1 MGRQH
6 YEEKFFDWMREYD
19 VTFRNGEE
27 FLKRMEIFIGW
38 DKLVE
43 EHNGSGSTWTMAHNQ
58 FSTLTH
64 EEFVQKYLSPM
75 PEEMRRRG
83 DGVHVVQGS
92 GDSRDWV
99 DDGAV
104 TGVKDQG
111 SCGSCWSFSA
121 TGSLEGSYYLKY
133 GSLVSYSEQMLVACD
148 TTDAGCNGGW
158 MDDAFQWISD
168 NGGLCSEDDY
178 PYTSG
183 SGVAGTCQ
191 SSSCSVVSGSQVSG
205 YTDVTENSEAD
216 LQDAVYGT
224 PVSVAIQANQLG
236 FSLYSSGV
244 YTGRCGTNLDHGV
257 LAVGYGTDSGTDYWK
272 VKNSWG
278 TSWGEEGYI
287 RMEKGKDQ
295 YGGQCGILLAAS
307 YPSL

>member
-1 MGRQH
+1 
-6 YEEKFFDWMREYD
+6 MREHD
-19 VTFRNGEE
+19 VTFKNGDE
-27 FLKRMEIFIGW
+27 FLKRMEVFIGW
-38 DKLVE
+38 DRLIE
-43 EHNGSGSTWTMAHNQ
+43 EHNDSGASWTMAHNQ

-75 PEEMRRRG
+75 PENMKKRG
-83 DGVHVVQGS
+83 DSTHVVKGSS
-92 GDSRDWV
+92 GDSKDWTQE
-99 DDGAV
+99 GAV

-111 SCGSCWSFSA
+111 SCGSCWSFST
-121 TGSLEGSYYLKY
+121 TGSLEGAYYLKY
-133 GSLVSYSEQMLVACD
+133 GSLLSYSEQMLVSCD

-158 MDDAFQWISD
+158 MDDAFQWIQD

-183 SGVAGTCQ
+183 NGVTGTCQ
-191 SSSCSVVSGSQVSG
+191 SSSCSVVSGSQVTG
-205 YTDVTENSEAD
+205 YTDVTENSESA
-216 LQDAVYGT
+216 LQDAVYST

-236 FSLYSSGV
+236 FSMYSSGV
-244 YTGRCGTNLDHGV
+244 YTGRCGTRLDHGV
-257 LAVGYGTDSGTDYWK
+257 LSVGYGTDSGTDYWK

-278 TSWGEEGYI
+278 TGWGEDGYI

-307 YPSL
+307 YPKL